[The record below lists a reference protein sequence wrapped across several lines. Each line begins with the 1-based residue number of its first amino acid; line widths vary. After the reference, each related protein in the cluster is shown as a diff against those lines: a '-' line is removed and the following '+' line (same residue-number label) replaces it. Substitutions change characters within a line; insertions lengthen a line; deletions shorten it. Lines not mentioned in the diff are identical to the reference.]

1 MWKKVLKKDLKNNGF
16 FLEKFFPKVE
26 GTWVLS
32 SEEKDSENVDFSHLI
47 VL

>member
-1 MWKKVLKKDLKNNGF
+1 MWKKVLKKDLKTNGVF
-16 FLEKFFPKVE
+16 GKKFPKAE

-32 SEEKDSENVDFSHLI
+32 SEEKDSENVDFFHLI

>member
-1 MWKKVLKKDLKNNGF
+1 MGV